1 MIYDLIMS
9 PFIDHAFMRRALV
22 ACIALSIGAAPL
34 GVFMVL
40 RRMALVGD
48 AMQHAILPG
57 VAIAYLMA
65 GMSLWPMT
73 LGGLIAGVVIAS
85 AAGFVTRATPL
96 KEDASFTGIYL
107 ISIAL
112 GVVLISLKGD
122 ADELEHILFG
132 DIQTMSNDA
141 VMVIFYAVS
150 LSTILFALIYRSLVV
165 ECFDPNFMK
174 VVKGGGGFVYQIFLV
189 LVVMN
194 LVAAFHAMGTLM
206 ALGLMVLPAVS
217 ARLWSNNIEHM
228 IFYSTGFSIIASI
241 CGLLVAFHYG
251 MPSGATIVLAGGV
264 IYITSLFIGR
274 SSGILLRLLP
284 HKHLKG

>member
-1 MIYDLIMS
+1 MIYDLLFS

-22 ACIALSIGAAPL
+22 ACIALSVSAAPL

-57 VAIAYLMA
+57 VAVAYLMV

-73 LGGLIAGVVIAS
+73 IGGLIAGVLVAS
-85 AAGFVTRATPL
+85 LAGVVTRITPL

-107 ISIAL
+107 IAIAL

-122 ADELEHILFG
+122 GHELEHILFG
-132 DIQTMSNDA
+132 DINTMTNEA
-141 VMVIFYAVS
+141 LMLILYAVS
-150 LSTILFALIYRSLVV
+150 ISTLLFAVIYRPLVI
-165 ECFDPNFMK
+165 ECFDPNFLRS
-174 VVKGGGGFVYQIFLV
+174 VRGSGGIIYQLFLV
-189 LVVMN
+189 MVVMN
-194 LVAAFHAMGTLM
+194 LVAAFHATGTLM
-206 ALGLMVLPAVS
+206 ALGIMVLPAVS

-228 IFYSTGFSIIASI
+228 IFYSVGFSMIASI
-241 CGLLVAFHYG
+241 FGLLFSFHFH
-251 MPSGATIVLAGGV
+251 MPSGATIVLVGGM
-264 IYITSLFIGR
+264 IYITSLLVGK
-274 SSGILLRLLP
+274 SNGLLLKLLP